1 MDLLQQGSRGGAKPI
16 RSVLIAERVAVYS
29 GAMLILYAVFF
40 ALWAQVSDGFTA
52 GDLPKPGVDF
62 SVFWSASH
70 AMLHGPAW
78 QVYDYTHFE
87 KIQKTLF
94 QYPRGGF
101 LPWLYPPTFLLL
113 VRPFALMPPV
123 VAYFLFIG
131 LSTLLFV
138 FAALGV
144 SRLASS
150 MSRPGH
156 AWLFVAASP
165 CVFVA
170 AVVGQNSLLTA
181 GLAALAVHW
190 LIRHPARAG
199 VCIGLLAMKPQMAL
213 LFPFVLIAAR
223 AWRTLSVAA
232 LSVSLFS
239 MLGVITS
246 GAQSLP
252 LFLAGTKLAREIVLE
267 HRRDYWLASPSPFAV
282 LREGGAPLA
291 LAYAGQVCVAL
302 IAIVAVCHVW
312 MQTRDA
318 RLRAAALCVATLVAN
333 PYVWGYELAWSG
345 IAVACLMATGFDT
358 GWRRGEQP
366 LLILAWLLPLYE
378 YFNRLM
384 QGPQIGPVILLSM
397 LLLVLR
403 RVRFAREMTS

>member
-1 MDLLQQGSRGGAKPI
+1 MDLLQPGLRSRAKPI
-16 RSVLIAERVAVYS
+16 RNVLIAERVAVYS

-40 ALWAQVSDGFTA
+40 VLWAQVSDGFTA

-62 SVFWSASH
+62 SVFWSASN

-78 QVYDYTHFE
+78 QVYDYTYFE
-87 KIQKTLF
+87 KIQKALF

-113 VRPFALMPPV
+113 VRPFALIPPV

-138 FAALGV
+138 FATLGV

-150 MSRPGH
+150 MSRSGH

-199 VCIGLLAMKPQMAL
+199 ACIGLLAMKPQMAL

-223 AWRTLSVAA
+223 AWRTLGFAA
-232 LSVSLFS
+232 LSASLFGI
-239 MLGVITS
+239 LGIITS

-252 LFLAGTKLAREIVLE
+252 MFLAGTKLAREVVLE
-267 HRRDYWLASPSPFAV
+267 HRRDYWLASPTPFAV

-291 LAYAGQVCVAL
+291 LAYAGQACVAL
-302 IAIVAVCHVW
+302 IAIAAACHVW
-312 MQTRDA
+312 IHTRDT
-318 RLRAAALCVATLVAN
+318 RLRAAALGVATLVVN

-345 IAVACLMATGFDT
+345 IAVACLMATGFDN
-358 GWRRGEQP
+358 GWRRAEQSV
-366 LLILAWLLPLYE
+366 LVLAWLLPLYE
-378 YFNRLM
+378 YFNRLI
-384 QGPQIGPVILLSM
+384 QGPQIGPLILLSM
-397 LLLVLR
+397 LLLILR
-403 RVRFAREMTS
+403 RVRIAGEMTS